1 MHGCARLLVFAAACL
16 LTQAAVASADGL
28 VLVQRKNGATD
39 LLAPVKAMGA
49 SDQAL
54 RTPLGS
60 IWKLYVHAWLIETGA
75 PDPGY
80 QCQGG
85 LKDEVYCCEAGE
97 TIHRDQA
104 LVRSCGLYYEARRTE
119 IDRRDWA
126 TFWETRIQ
134 APAWLQD
141 LDVLQAGTEVDVDEL
156 LRTLAELP
164 AQEELRR
171 ILLDVSLTARD
182 PAVLGHLGGLLRAKT
197 WSWRDPADPA
207 QRIGGFAGWLVDGT
221 PVWARG
227 SGSSQVVL
235 ARHAAVLAQKLQ
247 PAHSLEPGECV
258 DVHLFQRYP
267 VLRVEQNGR
276 AVASGA
282 LQGAYVVQFVNGN
295 SLPISSRGEIVLARV
310 GSGLELHARLTRED
324 YVARVIDREADA
336 SQTEAARALAVAVR
350 SYLKQNAGHEGSCL
364 TMLDSSAQQRVAPRP
379 PSPAARAVAASTA
392 DLVLVDVPVRY
403 HLDQGGDGQMS
414 WSAARARAA
423 QGARFDQILREVWP
437 RGSLARWDAA
447 TGNCERLDAAQQWL
461 QRNIQNWRER
471 LDREPGY
478 AQTLDFDVC
487 KLAYGRPFV
496 DRERRRIHVRAL
508 VSLQDRLDLTHEYL
522 HLAFSAHPN
531 GLSEDY
537 IESLARR
544 LLLE

>member
-1 MHGCARLLVFAAACL
+1 MRGCARLLVIAACL
-16 LTQAAVASADGL
+16 LAQAAASAGDL
-28 VLVQRKNGATD
+28 VLAQRKNATTE
-39 LLAPVKAMGA
+39 LLLPVKAVRTN
-49 SDQAL
+49 DQTL

-80 QCQGG
+80 QCRGG

-119 IDRRDWA
+119 IDQSDWA
-126 TFWETRIQ
+126 TFWATRIK
-134 APAWLQD
+134 APDWLQNID
-141 LDVLQAGTEVDVDEL
+141 ALQAGTEVDVDEL
-156 LRTLAELP
+156 LRTLADLP
-164 AQEELRR
+164 AQAELRR

-182 PAVLGHLGGLLRAKT
+182 PSVLGHLGGLLRAKT
-197 WSWRDPADPA
+197 WSWRDPDDPA
-207 QRIGGFAGWLVDGT
+207 QRVGGFAGWLVDGT

-227 SGSSQVVL
+227 TGSSQVVL
-235 ARHAAVLAQKLQ
+235 ARHAAVLAQQLQ
-247 PAHSLEPGECV
+247 PAYSLEPGECV

-267 VLRVEQNGR
+267 VRSVEQDGR

-282 LQGAYVVQFVNGN
+282 LRGAYVVQFANGN
-295 SLPISSRGEIVLARV
+295 SLPISSQGEIVLARIGGGV
-310 GSGLELHARLTRED
+310 ELHARLTRED

-336 SQTEAARALAVAVR
+336 GQTEAARALAVAIR
-350 SYLKQNAGHEGSCL
+350 SYLKQTADHEGSCL

-379 PSPAARAVAASTA
+379 PSAAARAVAASTA
-392 DLVLVDVPVRY
+392 DLVLADVPVRY
-403 HLDQGGDGQMS
+403 HRDQGGEGQLS
-414 WSAARARAA
+414 WSAARARAT
-423 QGARFDQILREVWP
+423 QGASFDQILREVWP

-447 TGNCERLDAAQQWL
+447 YGNCERLDAAQQWL
-461 QRNIQNWRER
+461 QRSIQNWRER

-478 AQTLDFDVC
+478 AQTFDFDVC